1 MYCVDLASPV
11 GPGEDHAGVRQYPK
25 MLGDRLTADPQVAR
39 HRTGVVR
46 LIGQP
51 HDDLPAGPI
60 AERREDIVGVG
71 SEKAG
76 ESSNRP
82 GRPRIPAG

>member
-1 MYCVDLASPV
+1 MYCVDLSSPV
-11 GPGEDHAGVRQYPK
+11 GPGEDHVGVRQYPK
-25 MLGDRLTADPQVAR
+25 MLGDGLAADPQVAC

-60 AERREDIVGVG
+60 AERREDVVGVV

-76 ESSNRP
+76 ESRNRP
-82 GRPRIPAG
+82 GRPRILAG

>member
-1 MYCVDLASPV
+1 MYCVDLSSPV
-11 GPGEDHAGVRQYPK
+11 GPGADHIGVRQDPK
-25 MLGDRLTADPQVAR
+25 MLGDGLAADPQIAR

-60 AERREDIVGVG
+60 AERQEDVVGVG

-76 ESSNRP
+76 ESSNRR
-82 GRPRIPAG
+82 GRPRILAG